1 MNPYRQPKTADYSIA
16 ISDGLTKSSF
26 YYTDVSTSQRLD
38 SNKAPIPLTPNDS
51 LGILLKHTGLEFL
64 RLYRVHKIV
73 YLYLSP
79 YRCYFKLSPDELG
92 IIVSKV
98 FRSLDLPRSFRTHT
112 NLDNVVKCAFVDSDV
127 SYLGHPK
134 DDMEHDF
141 VSVANGVLDLTTGTL
156 LEDPSPNLF
165 VATYLPYN
173 YEPGAVT
180 PCFSSYLEHISEG
193 VEEKK
198 RFLRAVLNY
207 VVRGHPGFQLF
218 VFLYGP
224 GGTGKTTFTL
234 LANALVGDATTHTT
248 TLRALNMDQ
257 FEAINVAEKKL
268 LLIGDTENYT
278 KDISQLKALT
288 GGDPIRGRMMYSNAT
303 RDVYLQGA
311 VLMSGNALL
320 NIRDSSG
327 AIMRRIRPYKMAKVP
342 PVQEHLLSKNAQ
354 GGWDGKLA
362 TELPGILPYVLSTP
376 LEDVETFIKGFHAI
390 EALTEGLEESADKL
404 NPLRVFVREALQ
416 EGEGAFLGFRPKG
429 ERQTRDFASR
439 NLLYPTFLDY
449 AYARGLSTKWTHK
462 NFTEALLAA
471 CKELGISAKKKKKP
485 TGTYIIG
492 VMVTPLYSNP
502 DMLAGGPLDPQLI
515 DSTPEI
521 SQSHYPVLQRV
532 VRQDKPSTPQ
542 EVVATPQEVVERED
556 EALPLPKALDSLPSS
571 RIVATKGEPHKLDKP
586 LKSYNS
592 EARLKALYFST
603 STPEYVHSALPP
615 TFIKDY
621 HRALSNHT
629 PMRSHANSVVMQL
642 DKERAVKVIMAD
654 YRPDFEPTHTF
665 LEGVK
670 KQVVGGVEKLKDY
683 GAIPKTYKQMGISPR
698 IFPSR
703 YGASINSTKKMVRRY
718 GYSLA
723 AGVFDG
729 YGGTLVDVDLRS
741 TYVSVLLGLYPN
753 ELQRLHVVL
762 SKTNVWD
769 SIKSD
774 CEREGK
780 LHVYDKSSLLF
791 ALRSRSESVSD
802 CNAQSTSRL

>member
-1 MNPYRQPKTADYSIA
+1 M
-16 ISDGLTKSSF
+16 
-26 YYTDVSTSQRLD
+26 
-38 SNKAPIPLTPNDS
+38 
-51 LGILLKHTGLEFL
+51 
-64 RLYRVHKIV
+64 
-73 YLYLSP
+73 
-79 YRCYFKLSPDELG
+79 
-92 IIVSKV
+92 
-98 FRSLDLPRSFRTHT
+98 
-112 NLDNVVKCAFVDSDV
+112 
-127 SYLGHPK
+127 
-134 DDMEHDF
+134 
-141 VSVANGVLDLTTGTL
+141 
-156 LEDPSPNLF
+156 
-165 VATYLPYN
+165 
-173 YEPGAVT
+173 
-180 PCFSSYLEHISEG
+180 
-193 VEEKK
+193 
-198 RFLRAVLNY
+198 
-207 VVRGHPGFQLF
+207 
-218 VFLYGP
+218 
-224 GGTGKTTFTL
+224 
-234 LANALVGDATTHTT
+234 
-248 TLRALNMDQ
+248 
-257 FEAINVAEKKL
+257 
-268 LLIGDTENYT
+268 
-278 KDISQLKALT
+278 
-288 GGDPIRGRMMYSNAT
+288 
-303 RDVYLQGA
+303 
-311 VLMSGNALL
+311 
-320 NIRDSSG
+320 
-327 AIMRRIRPYKMAKVP
+327 
-342 PVQEHLLSKNAQ
+342 
-354 GGWDGKLA
+354 
-362 TELPGILPYVLSTP
+362 
-376 LEDVETFIKGFHAI
+376 
-390 EALTEGLEESADKL
+390 
-404 NPLRVFVREALQ
+404 FVREALQ

-429 ERQTRDFASR
+429 ERQIRDFASR
-439 NLLYPTFLDY
+439 HLLYPTFLDY

-462 NFTEALLAA
+462 NFTETLLAA
-471 CKELGISAKKKKKP
+471 CKELGISAAKKKKP

-521 SQSHYPVLQRV
+521 SQSHYPVLERV
-532 VRQDKPSTPQ
+532 VRQDKPS
-542 EVVATPQEVVERED
+542 TPQEVVERED

-571 RIVATKGEPHKLDKP
+571 RIVATKGEPHKLDRP
-586 LKSYNS
+586 LRSYNS

-642 DKERAVKVIMAD
+642 DKERAVKAIMAD

-774 CEREGK
+774 YEREGK
-780 LHVYDKSSLLF
+780 LHVYDKSSVKACVYASLFGGGKNGMFANILDNHQKLSGMSSDEFKADKETYDIAYLLATATTDF
-791 ALRSRSESVSD
+791 MLRHPIVQDFQDLSTMLLREFKSHWLQGPTGHSKPSELISPRERSTLFDGLESLSPSNLWSQDQALLWGNSNDNYRSSNWSL
-802 CNAQSTSRL
+802 SRKQLNPVDKLSLLYKQLNRP